1 MYGEIPWTGKRE
13 GARGDVG
20 VGVNAACSRKIAALA
35 VAMEMEGCP
44 WPWGGV
50 VVS

>member
-1 MYGEIPWTGKRE
+1 MERFHGRGNGRERGEMWE
-13 GARGDVG
+13 L
-20 VGVNAACSRKIAALA
+20 GVNAACSRKIAALA